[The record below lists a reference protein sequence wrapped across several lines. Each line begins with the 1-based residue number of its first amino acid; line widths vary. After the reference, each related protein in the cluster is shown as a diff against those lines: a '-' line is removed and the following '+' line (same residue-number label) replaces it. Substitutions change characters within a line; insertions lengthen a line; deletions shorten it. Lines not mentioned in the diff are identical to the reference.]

1 LKKENVRCWKIGINH
16 EQYVTYPESHMGHK
30 LICCRKCGAVYAVNV
45 ARLLYVE
52 PDLDRHL
59 EKVNCLECA
68 SVLANNWLS
77 YPDNYVEK
85 DGSIGK
91 IERPLF
97 VPSDDKSII
106 VAFYEVFS

>member
-1 LKKENVRCWKIGINH
+1 MKKENVRCWTVGANH
-16 EQYVTYPESHMGHK
+16 DHHITYPENDLGHK

-45 ARLLYVE
+45 VKLLYVE

-59 EKVNCLECA
+59 EKINCLECT
-68 SVLANNWLS
+68 SVLASQWLS

-91 IERPLF
+91 VERSL
-97 VPSDDKSII
+97 VIPSDDKSIT